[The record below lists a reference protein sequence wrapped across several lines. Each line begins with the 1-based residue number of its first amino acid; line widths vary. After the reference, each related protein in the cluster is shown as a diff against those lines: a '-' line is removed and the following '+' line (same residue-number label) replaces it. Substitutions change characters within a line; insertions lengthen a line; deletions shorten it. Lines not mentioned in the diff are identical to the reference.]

1 MPYCTCEARGFVK
14 ILGEQ
19 MNLAGV
25 ISDHE
30 AGLVALVNGD
40 QTITYGEMRSQVA
53 VMQQSLA
60 ELGVTAGSTVALAS
74 GNDPAFVMS
83 ALAILGLG
91 GHVMPVNPT
100 SPTAE
105 LVRTLDVAKPQ
116 MLLVGHAGR
125 PYLDDDDIATPMVDL
140 VALDAESAAAP
151 TDAPMTVVERSDDDV
166 AFYMPTSGT
175 SGVAKVAMLSHGNLS
190 FVHEAMQTL
199 EPVISSSDVR
209 LGVLPFSHIF
219 GLNAVLLNSL
229 RVGASI
235 VLQQRFDAEES
246 LRLVREHGVTILS
259 GAPPMWHRWALADA
273 PDDSLAT
280 IRGAAS
286 GAAALP
292 LGVFEM
298 VRDRFGVEIK
308 QGYGLTETSPI
319 VTAGRGDVPV
329 RPSSVGQVIPGVE
342 VALVDD
348 EGTPVDMGDEGE
360 IVVRSPGVFLGYLD
374 DVAMTESMLT
384 DDGWLWTGDV
394 GIFDEDGFLY
404 LVDRIKDIV
413 IVSGFNVYPAEV
425 ENALMLHPG
434 VSGAI
439 VTGTADEMTG
449 EAVVAHVTG
458 TATHD
463 ELKVHIAEH
472 LSRYKRPTTYH
483 FLDELPIAAS
493 GKAIRR
499 ALR

>member
-1 MPYCTCEARGFVK
+1 
-14 ILGEQ
+14 
-19 MNLAGV
+19 MNLADV
-25 ISDHE
+25 ISDHDV
-30 AGLVALVNGD
+30 GQLALIEGD
-40 QTITYGEMRSQVA
+40 QFITYGDLRSRIA
-53 VMQQSLA
+53 VMQQSLG
-60 ELGVTAGSTVALAS
+60 ERGVTIGSTVALAS
-74 GNDPAFVMS
+74 GNDPAFVAS
-83 ALAILGLG
+83 TIAILGLG
-91 GHVMPVNPT
+91 GHVMPLNPA

-105 LVRTLDVAKPQ
+105 LIRTLDVAKPQ

-140 VALDAESAAAP
+140 VALDAESAAVQA
-151 TDAPMTVVERSDDDV
+151 DQPMTVVDRHDDDV

-190 FVHEAMQTL
+190 FIHEAMQTL

-219 GLNAVLLNSL
+219 GLNVVLMNSL
-229 RVGASI
+229 RAGASI
-235 VLQQRFDAEES
+235 VLQQRFDAGES
-246 LRLVREHGVTILS
+246 LQLIREYGVTILS
-259 GAPPMWHRWALADA
+259 GAPPMWQRWAAA
-273 PDDSLAT
+273 EGPDDSLAT
-280 IRGAAS
+280 IRHAAS

-319 VTAGRGDVPV
+319 VTAGRGGVPA
-329 RPSSVGQVIPGVE
+329 RPSSVGQVLPGVE

-348 EGTPVDMGDEGE
+348 QGTPVDIGDEGE

-374 DVAMTESMLT
+374 DIATTESMLT
-384 DDGWLWTGDV
+384 EDGWLWTGDV

-449 EAVVAHVTG
+449 ETVVAHVTG
-458 TATHD
+458 TATHE
-463 ELKVHIAEH
+463 ELDAHIAKH
-472 LSRYKRPTTYH
+472 LSRYKRPTAYH
-483 FLDELPIAAS
+483 FLDELPIAPS